1 MKNQALV
8 TLVVLHVSVN
18 APHASNIDIN
28 NLNSPTKCHQIS
40 KFVFSFLRIN

>member
-18 APHASNIDIN
+18 APHASNIDIKQFDFTN
-28 NLNSPTKCHQIS
+28 QMPSNLKKKKI
-40 KFVFSFLRIN
+40 LL